1 MDFRSRVDRGSL
13 PTDDATPWRGATA
26 LAGAGIFVGSF
37 DLGSIS
43 IALRP
48 LATQWHLSTLL
59 VTMLGTV
66 TLVGM
71 VAGSLGTGMLT
82 DRIGRRRVLVVDLIA
97 FVVSGA
103 IGALAPDYGV
113 LLACRLVTGVAIGTD
128 FAVVFPYVAEIA
140 PGDRGGRAM
149 AWIMWS
155 ANFGVLLSYGTGAIF
170 LALSAQGWRI
180 ELGLGAALAVP
191 LVALRRRIG
200 ESRRWEREH
209 LTSWRQI
216 VRHTVAEARQG
227 SLVAMATN
235 WFLYQV
241 SDQGLTLLLPLIL
254 ATILSRSAANGALGA
269 TLVKA
274 VTIPAALLTVLLID
288 RVGYR
293 PLQLAGFA
301 GRGVALG
308 VLGILLLVTTH
319 LPVAVGMALL
329 GLAFFFGAAGPDK
342 TIVIAPAL
350 AYPTT
355 MRASGQGLS
364 EAAGRVGGIVGV
376 TGYGI
381 LAGIAGPGA
390 GVLLFAGTCLL
401 GYALTLAGRNG
412 TIRGTIRPTAAGT
425 PTVPSSAAPGA
436 AAPGAVATVSRSEHP
451 AR

>member
-1 MDFRSRVDRGSL
+1 MDFRSRVGRGF
-13 PTDDATPWRGATA
+13 PPAGEAEPWRGAAA

-59 VTMLGTV
+59 VTTLGTV

-71 VAGSLGTGMLT
+71 LIGSLGTGMLT
-82 DRIGRRRVLVVDLIA
+82 DRIGRRKILVIDLLA
-97 FVVSGA
+97 FVLSGT

-113 LLACRLVTGVAIGTD
+113 LLACRLVTGIAIGTD

-140 PGDRGGRAM
+140 PGGKGGRAM

-170 LALSAQGWRI
+170 LALSAQGWRF

-216 VRHTVAEARQG
+216 VRHTVDEARQG

-241 SDQGLTLLLPLIL
+241 SDQGLTLLLPLIV
-254 ATILSRSAANGALGA
+254 ATVLTRSAANGALGA

-288 RVGYR
+288 RLGYR

-308 VLGILLLVTTH
+308 VLGVLLLVTTH
-319 LPVAVGMALL
+319 LPVAAGMTLL
-329 GLAFFFGAAGPDK
+329 ALAFFFGAAGPDK

-401 GYALTLAGRNG
+401 GAVLTLVHRERTGRTTADGEPREPGDPGPARPAPAGPG
-412 TIRGTIRPTAAGT
+412 
-425 PTVPSSAAPGA
+425 GA
-436 AAPGAVATVSRSEHP
+436 AVIPGTAHP
-451 AR
+451 AG